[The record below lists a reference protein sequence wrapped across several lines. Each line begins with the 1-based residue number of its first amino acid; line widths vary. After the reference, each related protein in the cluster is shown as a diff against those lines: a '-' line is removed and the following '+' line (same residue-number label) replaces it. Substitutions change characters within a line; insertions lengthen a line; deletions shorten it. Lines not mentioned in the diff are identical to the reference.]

1 MATYKITATY
11 EYEGVVEAPTR
22 ERAEALFL
30 HDLNMHYVGTDDFE
44 QLLVCPSCYEE
55 IESED
60 ELNEDA
66 QCDLCVVQAEI
77 EEELVDA

>member
-1 MATYKITATY
+1 MATYKIKAMY
-11 EYEGVVEAPTR
+11 EYEGVVEAPTA

-30 HDLNMHYVGTDDFE
+30 HDLNMHYVGTEEFE
-44 QLLVCPSCYEE
+44 QVLVCPSCNDE

-60 ELNEDA
+60 DLNEDGE
-66 QCDLCVVQAEI
+66 CELCLVEVE